1 MNTLSSASSRRTRR
15 RAIARGFT
23 LIELLVVIAIIAI
36 LASLLLPALGR
47 AKLKATGA
55 NCLGNLKQL
64 MLAALMY
71 AEDNR
76 DKIVGQQFTGDDGK
90 TVTQD
95 GGGFWRGPVP
105 DFFLA
110 SARTKDAAMKQVEEG
125 LRTSALWK
133 YCNSFGAY
141 ACPGDMRTKYL
152 KPGKGWTFGSYS
164 KASGNN
170 GESDANGIG
179 WGGIKVFRTFSAIP
193 EPAQSMFFVE
203 EADPRGVNWG
213 TWVIDVNPPGW
224 VDPFAIF
231 HGNFST
237 FAFADGHAE
246 GHRWLL
252 PTTIKAA
259 RDSTRGIQS
268 FYWQGGNKQNV
279 DFVWVYNRYKHV
291 NWKPL
296 Q

>member
-1 MNTLSSASSRRTRR
+1 MKVTHSAGPAATRR
-15 RAIARGFT
+15 VNLRRGFT

-36 LASLLLPALGR
+36 LASLLLPAMGR

-55 NCLGNLKQL
+55 QCLSNHKQL
-64 MLAALMY
+64 ILAALMY

-76 DKIVGQQFTGDDGK
+76 DKIVGQQFTGDDGRA
-90 TVTQD
+90 VTQD

-110 SARTKDAAMKQVEEG
+110 SAKSKDDAMRQVQEG

-141 ACPGDMRTKYL
+141 ACPGDVRTKFL
-152 KPGKGWTFGSYS
+152 KVKKGWTFGSYS

-170 GESDANGIG
+170 GEADASGTG
-179 WGGIKVFRTFSAIP
+179 WGGIKVFRTFTAIP
-193 EPAQSMFFVE
+193 EPSKSMFFVE

-213 TWVIDVNPPGW
+213 TWVIDVNPPAW

-252 PTTIKAA
+252 GSTIKAA
-259 RDSTRGIQS
+259 TDSSRGIAS
-268 FYWQGGNKQNV
+268 FYWQGGNNKNV
-279 DFVWVYNRYKHV
+279 DFVWVYDRYKHV

-296 Q
+296 K